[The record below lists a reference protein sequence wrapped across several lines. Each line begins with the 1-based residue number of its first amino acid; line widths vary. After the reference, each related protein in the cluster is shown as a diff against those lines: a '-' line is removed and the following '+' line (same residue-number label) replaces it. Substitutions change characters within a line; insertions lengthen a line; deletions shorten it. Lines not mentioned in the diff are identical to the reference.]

1 MSVQVAQDTRH
12 AWVESFVAE
21 LRQLAGPHAIPEPA
35 AAVEAAPVSV
45 DALREIAALRSR
57 IAVLEAELARYTV
70 PAELGPPLDLDDP
83 EVLAELCAGDLD
95 CAVGSLDADCYT
107 VEEYERQAGGRPSRA
122 KVEAALYDCAWR
134 KGYVSPATLAGELAD
149 DPNFELAE
157 QVRTICQEDPA
168 FEDDGAGQSIEER
181 FLYHEVGAAVDAG
194 IKPGDVPGDARSGW
208 RYEIGHALYRRAAGQ
223 MRGRNP
229 WADYAAP
236 VTESNGR
243 EYDIA
248 VKHHERAKKA
258 AATRWWNRQ
267 ALAGGGQ

>member
-1 MSVQVAQDTRH
+1 MSAETAQDTRH

-21 LRQLAGPHAIPEPA
+21 LRELAGPHAIPEPA
-35 AAVEAAPVSV
+35 RPAPAEPVNA
-45 DALREIAALRSR
+45 DMLREVAALRR
-57 IAVLEAELARYTV
+57 RVAELEAELARYTV

-83 EVLAELCAGDLD
+83 AVMAELCAGELD
-95 CAVGSLDADCYT
+95 CAIGSLDADCYE
-107 VEEYERQAGGRPSRA
+107 VEAGRPS
-122 KVEAALYDCAWR
+122 AARLNAAVYDCAYR
-134 KGYVSPATLAGELAD
+134 KGWVSPATLAAELGDDEDLAYAIRNICEAD
-149 DPNFELAE
+149 N
-157 QVRTICQEDPA
+157 A
-168 FEDDGAGQSIEER
+168 FEDDASGSIEER

-194 IKPGDVPGDARSGW
+194 VKPGDVPGDARSGW